1 MKNEEDISVLR
12 EYLSYCP
19 DSGIIHWLKSPTAV
33 VKPGSIA
40 GRVDSKG
47 YISLH
52 FRRKKFKAHRV
63 AFAIQYGRWPEVIDH
78 INGIKTDNRLDNLRE
93 CTHEQNMQNSRVYL
107 RRNKSSRFS
116 GVSRCNNKSNP
127 WTSQIRVDG
136 KKIHLGSFSS
146 ELDAHKAY
154 LAAKAELHTFQPTPR
169 EAQV

>member
-1 MKNEEDISVLR
+1 MSDFTTIDELR
-12 EYLSYCP
+12 EFFCYCP
-19 DSGIIHWLKSPTAV
+19 DKGIVRWLKSPSRI
-33 VKPGSIA
+33 VKPGAIA
-40 GRVDSKG
+40 GRHCNGYLFVIFKG
-47 YISLH
+47 
-52 FRRKKFKAHRV
+52 KKLRVHRI
-63 AFAIQYGRWPEVIDH
+63 AFALTHGRWPEIIDH
-78 INGIKTDNRLDNLRE
+78 VNGIKDDNRLCNLRE

-154 LAAKAELHTFQPTPR
+154 LAAKAELHKFQPTPR